1 MEEDYMPTTVS
12 ELFANVN
19 LEFDGPVRWS
29 QPVKNRRP
37 GVYVVST
44 SNDPEKHLGLQSTPF
59 ISIEII
65 GKWIQRV
72 PSIELDGVRNPAA
85 IDIADRLAEFWLPDE
100 SILYIG
106 MTNTKVQTRINQY
119 YSTPLGDRRPHVGG
133 HWLKTLSNLSE
144 LFLYHADCEAP
155 KSIEDQLLDYFVSN
169 VSDDTMLRL
178 RDPEHPFPFANL
190 AYPQGTKKQHGIG
203 KSTL

>member
-1 MEEDYMPTTVS
+1 M
-12 ELFANVN
+12 
-19 LEFDGPVRWS
+19 
-29 QPVKNRRP
+29 

-44 SNDPEKHLGLQSTPF
+44 SNDQVKHLELQSTPL

-106 MTNTKVQTRINQY
+106 MTTTKLQTRINQY
-119 YSTPLGDRRPHVGG
+119 YSTPLGDRGPHAGG

-144 LFLYHADCEAP
+144 LFLYHAACEAP
-155 KSIEDQLLDYFVSN
+155 KSNEDQLLGYFVSN
-169 VSDDTMLRL
+169 VSQDTMLHL

-190 AYPQGTKKQHGIG
+190 AYPHGRKKHHGIV
-203 KSTL
+203 KAML

>member
-1 MEEDYMPTTVS
+1 MPTTVS

-19 LEFDGPVRWS
+19 LDFDGPVCWS
-29 QPVKNRRP
+29 HPVKNRRS

-44 SNDPEKHLGLQSTPF
+44 SNDPVKHLELQSTPL

-106 MTNTKVQTRINQY
+106 MTTTKLQTRINQY
-119 YSTPLGDRRPHVGG
+119 YSTPLGDRGPHAGG

-144 LFLYHADCEAP
+144 LFLYHAACEAP
-155 KSIEDQLLDYFVSN
+155 KSNEDQLLGYFVSN
-169 VSDDTMLRL
+169 VSQDTMLHL

-190 AYPQGTKKQHGIG
+190 AYPHGRKKHHGIV
-203 KSTL
+203 KAML